1 MNRLLPRTLVGQMI
15 LILLGG
21 LVVSHLVVGWV
32 YSSDRQQ
39 AVRAISA
46 YAATQRIANLA
57 RLVDEAPEEWR
68 GRIVAAA
75 SDPTL
80 NISISDVPPADLAG
94 DADTQVQRD
103 LAEQL
108 PEALANRL
116 RVVVIGARA
125 MPFSGLV
132 HQRMM
137 MGDAM
142 MAQAR
147 HRPTLWRSLS
157 AGFQL
162 TDGQYLQ
169 FNAILPESAPATSWQ
184 FLMALL
190 AMSAII
196 VLASLWAVKRVTA
209 PLGAVIEAAERLGR
223 NVNALPII
231 EAGSREMRRAAN
243 AFNDMQARLQRLLE
257 NRTRMLAALS
267 HDLRTPLTLLRL
279 RVEALG
285 GGEERERMLGNLA
298 ELDTMIDA
306 TLQFA
311 RDEAK
316 AEPWRRTDVS
326 ALLAAIV
333 DDMQDAG
340 MAVEMA
346 PAPSEV
352 LECQPGALRRVL
364 GNLLDNAMKYGHRA
378 QAALHATQDG
388 VAITIDD
395 DGPGIPE
402 AELQRVFEPFYRLEQ
417 SRSRDTGGSG
427 LGLAI
432 AQSIIEAHG
441 GQITLSNRPQGG
453 LRVTLTLPR
462 GFVS

>member
-21 LVVSHLVVGWV
+21 LVVSHLVVGWI
-32 YSSDRQQ
+32 YSADRQQ
-39 AVRAISA
+39 AVRTISG
-46 YAATQRIANLA
+46 YAAAQRIANLA
-57 RLVDEAPEEWR
+57 RLIDEAPEEWR

-80 NISISDVPPADLAG
+80 RITISAEPPADVVG
-94 DADTQVQRD
+94 DTDAEVQSD
-103 LAEQL
+103 LDEQL
-108 PEALANRL
+108 PEALASRL
-116 RVVVIGARA
+116 HVAVTGAQT
-125 MPFSGLV
+125 MPFAGMAHSG
-132 HQRMM
+132 MM
-137 MGDAM
+137 MGGGM
-142 MAQAR
+142 VGQPR

-157 AGFQL
+157 AGLQL
-162 TDGQYLQ
+162 TNGQYLH
-169 FNAILPESAPATSWQ
+169 FTAILPESAPATSWQ

-190 AMSAII
+190 VMSAVV
-196 VLASLWAVKRVTA
+196 VLSSVWAVRRVTA
-209 PLGAVIEAAERLGR
+209 PLGTVIQAAERLGR
-223 NVNALPII
+223 NVNAPPIVA
-231 EAGSREMRRAAN
+231 AGSREMRRAAN
-243 AFNDMQARLQRLLE
+243 AFNDMQAKLQRLLE

-285 GGEERERMLGNLA
+285 GGEERERMLGNIA

-340 MAVEMA
+340 LAVEMV
-346 PAPSEV
+346 PAASDV
-352 LECQPGALRRVL
+352 LECQPGGLRRVL
-364 GNLLDNAMKYGHRA
+364 GNLLDNALKYGQAAH
-378 QAALHATQDG
+378 AALHATQG
-388 VAITIDD
+388 EITITIGD

-417 SRSRDTGGSG
+417 SRNRDTGGTG

-432 AQSIIEAHG
+432 AQSIAQAHG
-441 GQITLSNRPQGG
+441 GQIALANRPEGG
-453 LRVTLTLPR
+453 LRATLTLPR
-462 GFVS
+462 

>member
-1 MNRLLPRTLVGQMI
+1 
-15 LILLGG
+15 
-21 LVVSHLVVGWV
+21 
-32 YSSDRQQ
+32 
-39 AVRAISA
+39 
-46 YAATQRIANLA
+46 
-57 RLVDEAPEEWR
+57 
-68 GRIVAAA
+68 
-75 SDPTL
+75 
-80 NISISDVPPADLAG
+80 
-94 DADTQVQRD
+94 
-103 LAEQL
+103 
-108 PEALANRL
+108 
-116 RVVVIGARA
+116 
-125 MPFSGLV
+125 
-132 HQRMM
+132 
-137 MGDAM
+137 
-142 MAQAR
+142 
-147 HRPTLWRSLS
+147 
-157 AGFQL
+157 
-162 TDGQYLQ
+162 
-169 FNAILPESAPATSWQ
+169 
-184 FLMALL
+184 MALL

-196 VLASLWAVKRVTA
+196 VLASLWAVRRVTA

-316 AEPWRRTDVS
+316 AETWRRTDVS

-340 MAVEMA
+340 LAVEMA

-352 LECQPGALRRVL
+352 LECQPGGLRRVL
-364 GNLLDNAMKYGHRA
+364 GNLLDNALKYGNRA
-378 QAALHATQDG
+378 QAALHSMQDEIT
-388 VAITIDD
+388 ITIDD

-402 AELQRVFEPFYRLEQ
+402 AELRRVFEPFYRLEQ

-432 AQSIIEAHG
+432 AQSIIQAHG

-462 GFVS
+462 GPVS